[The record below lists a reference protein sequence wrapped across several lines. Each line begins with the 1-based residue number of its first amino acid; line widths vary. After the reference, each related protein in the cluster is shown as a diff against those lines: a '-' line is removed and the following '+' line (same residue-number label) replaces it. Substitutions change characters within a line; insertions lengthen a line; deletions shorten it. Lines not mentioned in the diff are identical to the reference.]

1 MQVLVLVSQKA
12 TNLRLCHYVN
22 DEKIA
27 KRSRPVGTCRQRAK
41 QSVSTKKGSTRTP
54 TGTPT
59 EAAKTAKNSTPRST
73 RLTREDVASF
83 LDFDTDPLTPSTSS
97 KETRAT
103 SKESSVHHLIF
114 RILNLAI
121 PQSQ

>member
-1 MQVLVLVSQKA
+1 MLVLVSQKA
-12 TNLRLCHYVN
+12 TNLPLCHYVN

-27 KRSRPVGTCRQRAK
+27 KRSRPVGTCRVGTCRQRAK
-41 QSVSTKKGSTRTP
+41 QFVSTKKGSTRTP

-59 EAAKTAKNSTPRST
+59 EAAKNSTPRST

>member
-1 MQVLVLVSQKA
+1 MLVLVLVSQKA

-59 EAAKTAKNSTPRST
+59 EAAKNSTPRST